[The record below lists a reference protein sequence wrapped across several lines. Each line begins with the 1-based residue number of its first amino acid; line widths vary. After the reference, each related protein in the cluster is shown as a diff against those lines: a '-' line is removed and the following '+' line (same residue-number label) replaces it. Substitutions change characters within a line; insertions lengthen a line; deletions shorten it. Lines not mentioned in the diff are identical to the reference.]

1 MNIDPKLLKT
11 KPVDPRPDLG
21 GWSSHDPDYIVHC
34 KKCNCYYLGNKR
46 SWHCADCAYK
56 IADDYESKPKVNVWK
71 ITLNET
77 TVYDKECYVV
87 VDEISEF
94 LDNCSVGDTFSVS
107 KKIMTVEDYEK
118 LPEFQGF

>member
-1 MNIDPKLLKT
+1 MKDHKNIMNPKSDK
-11 KPVDPRPDLG
+11 RPAIG
-21 GWSSHDPDYIVHC
+21 GWCDGEYSVVCIKC
-34 KKCNCYYLGNKR
+34 KDHFIGDKR
-46 SWHCADCAYK
+46 SYHCADCAYK
-56 IADDYESKPKVNVWK
+56 IADDYEAKPKVNVWK

-94 LDNCSVGDTFSVS
+94 LDNCSVGDMISIT
-107 KKIMTVEDYEK
+107 KEIMTVEDYEK